1 MKTTLLAAAL
11 AVCVSTLWA
20 QQPAQ
25 PPAVILVG
33 REAIKQGKSALH
45 RKTEQEFVSAF
56 RKAKFPYYYLG
67 LTTESGPS
75 EVWFLSGFP
84 SFAAMEENDKLSEKA
99 PLKTEL
105 EMADAHDG
113 ELRSDA
119 HSMTAVFRKDL
130 SYLPANG
137 TPLGKTHYMSIDMYR
152 ARLGHGQDVT
162 EGGKQILAAYEKAKL
177 NTTILGYE
185 VIAGAPNGTY
195 LFLVPMESLKQMD
208 DAMNN
213 DKALAQAMGADNLQ
227 RMEKGEG
234 DVFQTMETFLFSVS
248 PEMSYLPKEVEDLD
262 PTFWRPKA
270 AITSAKPAQKSDKTD
285 KTAKATQ

>member
-25 PPAVILVG
+25 PPAVIQVG
-33 REAIKQGKSALH
+33 REVIKQGKGAAH
-45 RKTEQEFVSAF
+45 RKTEQEFASAL

-67 LTTESGPS
+67 LSNESGPS

-84 SFAAMEENDKLSEKA
+84 SFAAMEEGDKLSDKA

-113 ELRSDA
+113 ELRSDN

-162 EGGKQILAAYEKAKL
+162 EGAKQILAAYGKANL
-177 NTTILGYE
+177 SVTVLGYE
-185 VIAGAPNGTY
+185 VVAGAPNGTY
-195 LFLVPMESLKQMD
+195 LFLAPMESLKQMD
-208 DAMNN
+208 DTPNN
-213 DKALAQAMGADNLQ
+213 DKALAAAMGAENMQ
-227 RMEKGEG
+227 RMEKSEG
-234 DVFQTMETFLFSVS
+234 DVFQTMESFLFSVS
-248 PEMSYLPKEVEDLD
+248 PEMSYLPKEVEDVD
-262 PTFWRPKA
+262 PAFWRPKA
-270 AITSAKPAQKSDKTD
+270 VITSAKPSEKSDKTV

>member
-1 MKTTLLAAAL
+1 MKSTLLAAAL

-25 PPAVILVG
+25 PPAVIQVG
-33 REAIKQGKSALH
+33 REVIKQGKGAAH

-56 RKAKFPYYYLG
+56 RKAKFPDYYLG
-67 LTTESGPS
+67 LSTESGPT
-75 EVWFLSGFP
+75 EAWFLSGFP
-84 SFAAMEENDKLSEKA
+84 SFAAMEEGDKLIEKGS
-99 PLKTEL
+99 LKTEL

-113 ELRSDA
+113 ELRTDN
-119 HSMTAVFRKDL
+119 HSMMAVFRKDL

-137 TPLGKTHYMSIDMYR
+137 TPLGKTHYMSIDLYR

-162 EGGKQILAAYEKAKL
+162 EGAKQILAGYEKAKL
-177 NTTILGYE
+177 GVTILGYQ

-195 LFLVPMESLKQMD
+195 LFLTPMGSLKEMD
-208 DAMNN
+208 DMANN
-213 DKALAQAMGADNLQ
+213 DKALAAAMGADNLQ

-270 AITSAKPAQKSDKTD
+270 AITSAKPSEKSDNTV
-285 KTAKATQ
+285 KTAKAQ